1 MTRTTNLHRAL
12 PRSSRSASARWTV
25 AAVAVAAALALTGC
39 ANGAEPGS
47 QTPGTAATADSSA
60 SPSASSAPTPS
71 ATPVDDAADPAGT
84 VTLTSPADGATV
96 TGPQVEV
103 TGEGTAFE
111 GNLRWQALAAG
122 TTDVL
127 QEGFTTAGANG
138 TVGPFAFTVELLAGS
153 YTLEIW
159 EPGESDAAGE
169 GATDARRGLVTSTFT
184 VS

>member
-12 PRSSRSASARWTV
+12 PRTSRSASARWTV
-25 AAVAVAAALALTGC
+25 AAVAVVAALTLTGC
-39 ANGAEPGS
+39 ASGDEPGS
-47 QTPGTAATADSSA
+47 QPSTAASADSSA

-71 ATPVDDAADPAGT
+71 ATPVDDTGDPAGT

-122 TTDVL
+122 TTDVV

-138 TVGPFAFTVELLAGS
+138 TVGPFVFTVELAAGS

-169 GATDARRGLVTSTFT
+169 GAADARRGLVTSTFT